1 VTKNQIFQLPKH
13 LPKRIALIVF
23 SLFFIIAGSNHFAN
37 PDFYV
42 AIMPPYL
49 PFHLKMVYVSGILEI
64 LGGITIMV
72 PRYRYFVGWG
82 IILLLLAIFP
92 ANIHMA
98 LYPELFT
105 EINPIVLYAR
115 LPIQLLFILWVYWIT
130 HNTAQCYA

>member
-1 VTKNQIFQLPKH
+1 M
-13 LPKRIALIVF
+13 
-23 SLFFIIAGSNHFAN
+23 AGGNHFVN

-49 PFHLKMVYVSGILEI
+49 PFHLIIVYVSGILEI
-64 LGGITIMV
+64 LGGITIMI
-72 PRYRYFVGWG
+72 PRYRSFAGWG

-98 LYPELFT
+98 LHPELFT

-130 HNTAQCYA
+130 HNTAQRYA